1 MAIRDVSDVPVA
13 RLFSLTGKVAAVTGG
28 ARGIGYAIASR
39 FAEAGAQVAIGDLDE
54 TAAKEAA
61 DRLERKGYRAEGMR
75 LDVSDHHSVENF
87 ADQVVRDLGYLDIWV
102 NNAGIYPMA
111 PILEMTDDQWS
122 KVLGVDLDG
131 TFWGAKT
138 AAERMD
144 PDKGGVIINL
154 ASTAGYRGFPGM
166 AHYVAAK
173 HAVRGLTRTLAA
185 ELAPMNIRVLALA
198 PTLIE
203 TPGIE
208 AAKPMF
214 EQAGTSLDEFAE
226 QIPLGR
232 TGTPDDV
239 ARVALFCASD
249 ASMFMTGST
258 LPVDGGQLAV

>member
-1 MAIRDVSDVPVA
+1 MAIRDVTDVPVS
-13 RLFSLTGKVAAVTGG
+13 RLFSLTGRVAAVTGG

-39 FAEAGAQVAIGDLDE
+39 FAEAGADVAIGDLDE

-61 DRLERKGYRAEGMR
+61 ARLERKGYRVEGMR

-87 ADQVVRDLGYLDIWV
+87 ADQVVREFGRLDIWV

-111 PILEMTDDQWS
+111 PALEMTDDQWS
-122 KVLGVDLDG
+122 KVMSVDLDG
-131 TFWGAKT
+131 TFWGSKA

-144 PDKGGVIINL
+144 PERGGAIINL

-166 AHYVAAK
+166 AHYVTAK

-185 ELAPMNIRVLALA
+185 ELAPMNIRVMALA

-203 TPGIE
+203 TPGVE
-208 AAKPMF
+208 AMKPVF
-214 EQAGTSLDEFAE
+214 EEAGTSLDEFAE

-232 TGTPDDV
+232 AGTPDDV

>member
-1 MAIRDVSDVPVA
+1 M
-13 RLFSLTGKVAAVTGG
+13 K
-28 ARGIGYAIASR
+28 
-39 FAEAGAQVAIGDLDE
+39 
-54 TAAKEAA
+54 
-61 DRLERKGYRAEGMR
+61 

-173 HAVRGLTRTLAA
+173 HAVRGLTRSLAA

-214 EQAGTSLDEFAE
+214 EQAGTSLDDFVE

-232 TGTPDDV
+232 AGTPDDV

-258 LPVDGGQLAV
+258 IPVDGGQLAV